1 MCAQDCPFGLQGEEW
16 RIFYVFRRDSSK
28 LIYDYR
34 RMPVR
39 RILSSN
45 STVGRRLRQA
55 RERAGLP
62 QDRLGVLAGL
72 EESSSSARIS
82 RYESGVHEPPLS
94 FAEALAKV
102 LGVPAAYFYCADER
116 LAEIILH
123 YASMSEAQR
132 CELQTKAAEL
142 AGQ

>member
-1 MCAQDCPFGLQGEEW
+1 MQSRPSPN
-16 RIFYVFRRDSSK
+16 R
-28 LIYDYR
+28 
-34 RMPVR
+34 
-39 RILSSN
+39 
-45 STVGRRLRQA
+45 STVGKRLRQA

-94 FAEALAKV
+94 FAESLAKV
-102 LGVPAAYFYCADER
+102 LGVPAAYLYCSDDR

-123 YASMSEAQR
+123 YADMSEVQR
-132 CELQTKAAEL
+132 RELAIKAAEL
-142 AGQ
+142 AGH

>member
-1 MCAQDCPFGLQGEEW
+1 MHP
-16 RIFYVFRRDSSK
+16 RRAAPTS
-28 LIYDYR
+28 
-34 RMPVR
+34 
-39 RILSSN
+39 

-94 FAEALAKV
+94 FAESLAKV
-102 LGVPAAYFYCADER
+102 LGVPAAYFYCSDDR
-116 LAEIILH
+116 LAEIILA
-123 YASMSEAQR
+123 YADMPEVQR
-132 CELQTKAAEL
+132 HALHTKANEL
-142 AGQ
+142 ATN